1 MDNIGT
7 EGTQDQY
14 ITSPSGE
21 ALGKDFHMINSEC
34 DKKITQQFLNW
45 DARKQTS
52 AFVASLVYIKFY
64 GGHDSNVDM
73 Y

>member
-34 DKKITQQFLNW
+34 DKKNYTTIPELG
-45 DARKQTS
+45 RKKVDKC
-52 AFVASLVYIKFY
+52 FCCKFSL
-64 GGHDSNVDM
+64 H
-73 Y
+73 